1 VRGSSS
7 KHWTMEFHE
16 QITIG
21 YIFFG
26 FAFLVSLG
34 FWQVLSTFLG
44 LRAFSLLPRGIDA
57 RWGYLLGPA
66 FMVLGAVWFFGT
78 RTAEIFSPGPASSEF
93 LFFLFLALL
102 CTLLISIVVSSVLGG
117 MSAARQAWKQNPG
130 SAAEALTA
138 GRWKGEL
145 YLPTS
150 GDAPW
155 PVVCLVP
162 GPGAGNTSLARLGS
176 ELASRGVGALVM
188 DTNREDMWQY
198 PDVLAVIPEAVAH
211 LERRADL
218 DASRLG
224 LVGTGLGADLAMRA
238 AAADRQVGAVVALS
252 PLLGSSG
259 VQPGLD
265 LLSEMTYVEAIRWR
279 RAHKGGEVVSSLAA
293 WKHISQL
300 DSRPVLVIQGQRDR
314 LAARVG
320 KETLPLGAETK
331 TVNGR
336 GHLDL
341 ARDGEVLSSTVN
353 WLLEHL

>member
-1 VRGSSS
+1 
-7 KHWTMEFHE
+7 MEFHE

-34 FWQVLSTFLG
+34 FWQILAACQG
-44 LRAFSLLPRGIDA
+44 LRAFSVLPRGIDA
-57 RWGYLLGPA
+57 RCGYLLGSA

-93 LFFLFLALL
+93 LFFLFVALL
-102 CTLLISIVVSSVLGG
+102 CTLFISIVASCVLSWTTG
-117 MSAARQAWKQNPG
+117 ARQAWKQNPG
-130 SAAEALTA
+130 SAVEALTA

-162 GPGAGNTSLARLGS
+162 GPAEGSTSLVRLGS

-211 LERRADL
+211 LERRPDL
-218 DASRLG
+218 DAGRLG
-224 LVGTGLGADLAMRA
+224 LVGTGLGADLALRA
-238 AAADRQVGAVVALS
+238 AAADGQVGAVVALS

-259 VQPGLD
+259 VQSGLD
-265 LLSEMTYVEAIRWR
+265 LLREMTYVEAIRWR
-279 RAHKGGEVVSSLAA
+279 RAQKGGEVVSSLAA
-293 WKHISQL
+293 RKHISQL
-300 DSRPVLVIQGQRDR
+300 NSRPLLVIQGQRDR
-314 LAARVG
+314 LTCSVRR
-320 KETLPLGAETK
+320 ETLPAGTEIK
-331 TVNGR
+331 TVDGR
-336 GHLDL
+336 GYLDL
-341 ARDGEVLSSTVN
+341 THDGEVLSFTVN
-353 WLLEHL
+353 WLLKHL